1 MTSFDGL
8 LRHLRAVLASGT
20 PFRAD
25 TEAAAAAGRWLRAF
39 QAEGYGSLPRT
50 PLEAL
55 DRGETALYRLRA
67 ACDLLAATLAGE
79 RARALAL
86 AHALLELPLTA
97 DPFGDDL
104 FTLAGAVAE
113 AAGGDPRPFTAQGR
127 RYGARFGGVRAVA
140 GLGELLSDPQLLAM
154 LEDTRAAPG
163 APALTVPLSPPEGG
177 FIPVARDGDE
187 ALRLYSVQVRRLL
200 EARTARFAVTRATLV
215 DLSEGDAAP
224 FADLLLDFGGPDTGD
239 TPARDTP
246 GGDPTLLARLNAE
259 PLGLRFVFAGAD
271 EVETFTTADGTLFDT
286 EVSPAEGRFYFKLR
300 LPERWRAAGPLHAFW
315 SRLECCVLFQGD

>member
-1 MTSFDGL
+1 MTSFDAL
-8 LRHLRAVLASGT
+8 LRHLRAVLESGT

-25 TEAAAAAGRWLRAF
+25 TEAAAAAERWLRAF
-39 QAEGYGSLPRT
+39 QAEGYASLPRT

-55 DRGETALYRLRA
+55 GRGETALYRLRA

-86 AHALLELPLTA
+86 AHTLLELPLTA

-104 FTLAGAVAE
+104 FALAGAVAE
-113 AAGGDPRPFTAQGR
+113 AAGGDPRPFAAQRR
-127 RYGARFGGVRAVA
+127 RYEARFGGVRAVA
-140 GLGELLSDPQLLAM
+140 GLGNLLSDPRLLAM
-154 LEDTRAAPG
+154 LEDTRAAPD
-163 APALTVPLSPPEGG
+163 APTLTVPLTPPEGG

-215 DLSEGDAAP
+215 DLSEGSAAP
-224 FADLLLDFGGPDTGD
+224 FADLLLDFGGPEIGD
-239 TPARDTP
+239 TH
-246 GGDPTLLARLNAE
+246 GDPALLARLNAE
-259 PLGLRFVFAGAD
+259 PLGLRFVFSGAE
-271 EVETFTTADGTLFDT
+271 EVETFSTADGTLFDT
-286 EVSPAEGRFYFKLR
+286 EVSNAEGRLYFKLR

>member
-8 LRHLRAVLASGT
+8 LRHLRAVLGQPGT

-39 QAEGYGSLPRT
+39 QAEGYASLPRT

-55 DRGETALYRLRA
+55 GQGETALYRLRA

-79 RARALAL
+79 RA
-86 AHALLELPLTA
+86 
-97 DPFGDDL
+97 
-104 FTLAGAVAE
+104 
-113 AAGGDPRPFTAQGR
+113 
-127 RYGARFGGVRAVA
+127 GGVWAVA
-140 GLGELLSDPQLLAM
+140 GLGNLLSDPQLLAM

-163 APALTVPLSPPEGG
+163 APALTVPLTPLEGG

-187 ALRLYSVQVRRLL
+187 ALRLYSVQVRQLL
-200 EARTARFAVTRATLV
+200 EARTARFAVSRATLV
-215 DLSEGDAAP
+215 DLSEGGAAP
-224 FADLLLDFGGPDTGD
+224 YADLLLDFGDADSGITDIGD
-239 TPARDTP
+239 TI
-246 GGDPTLLARLNAE
+246 GDPPLLARLGAE
-259 PLGLRFVFAGAD
+259 PLGLRFVFSGAE
-271 EVETFTTADGTLFDT
+271 EVETFTTVDGTLFDT
-286 EVSPAEGRFYFKLR
+286 EVSPAEGRLYFKLR